1 LGPSVGRDPL
11 RPGGH
16 LVAPRWG
23 SLLVEVELPFGT
35 SGTFMAPTPAS
46 SVAIDGD
53 PAEATVALAPGRHA
67 IEVSAPRIAARR

>member
-1 LGPSVGRDPL
+1 
-11 RPGGH
+11 
-16 LVAPRWG
+16 
-23 SLLVEVELPFGT
+23 LLVEVELPFGT